1 MTFNGVKVQVQWG
14 EAYTK
19 DKNPNDW
26 INSLKSEEIE
36 INKPLL
42 PGVWNKVTVVLSP
55 ATANE
60 TGFISLSLV
69 TNRVYLNRDLRGNS
83 N

>member
-1 MTFNGVKVQVQWG
+1 MTFNGVKVQVYWG
-14 EAYTK
+14 ESYTK
-19 DKNPNDW
+19 DKNSNDW
-26 INSLKSEEIE
+26 INSLKSEKID

-60 TGFISLSLV
+60 TGFIILSLI
-69 TNRVYLNRDLRGNS
+69 TNQVYLKPDLRSSS